1 LKNIN
6 KVVMVIIGTLIGAGF
21 ASGKEIYLFFMKY
34 GKLGQI
40 GIVLS
45 SIFTGLIIY
54 FVLKK
59 IKENQIENYADLLFN
74 INPKNKKI
82 NKYINVIV
90 NSFLLISFYIMI
102 AGFSA
107 YMEQAYKIP
116 IYFSSIFFV
125 IICYIVFQKSLQG
138 MMKINGYLVPFL
150 LFLIL
155 YLGIKNIPYLLESK
169 ISIEIPIK
177 QNGFLIS
184 SLLYASYNSI
194 ILIPVLVTMKNCI
207 TTKKEISLISIF
219 SGILMILLSF
229 SIYGLLLKGQFFI
242 EDLELPLIEITKE
255 FGKTFQYIYG
265 FVIIVSIFTSAIS
278 AGYSFL
284 ENVSK
289 DKKSYKRN
297 LIIISIVGV
306 LVSNFG
312 FSNLVQILY
321 PMFGILG
328 LIQIIFICKRRN
340 TWNLLEKTIKNWY
353 KKDRKNNKFR
363 SWVTHPV
370 YVSLNDLQSYEKEE
384 LLVIKTN
391 IS

>member
-1 LKNIN
+1 MKNIN

-21 ASGKEIYLFFMKY
+21 ASGKEIYLFFMQY

-40 GIVLS
+40 GIILS

-59 IKENQIENYADLLFN
+59 IKENKIENYAELLQN

-82 NKYINVIV
+82 NKSINIIV

-116 IYFSSIFFV
+116 IYFSSILFV

-150 LFLIL
+150 LILIL
-155 YLGIKNIPYLLESK
+155 YLGIKNIPYLLESNMC
-169 ISIEIPIK
+169 IEIPIK
-177 QNGFLIS
+177 ENGFLIS

-194 ILIPVLVTMKNCI
+194 ILIPVLVTMKKYI
-207 TTKKEISLISIF
+207 TTKKEINLISIF

-255 FGKTFQYIYG
+255 FGKIFQYIYG

-289 DKKSYKRN
+289 DKKSYRRN
-297 LIIISIVGV
+297 LIIVSIVGV
-306 LVSNFG
+306 LVSNIG
-312 FSNLVQILY
+312 FSKLVQILY

-328 LIQIIFICKRRN
+328 LIQIILIGKS
-340 TWNLLEKTIKNWY
+340 
-353 KKDRKNNKFR
+353 NNIIIR
-363 SWVTHPV
+363 
-370 YVSLNDLQSYEKEE
+370 
-384 LLVIKTN
+384 
-391 IS
+391 